1 MLNLNLKT
9 LEKLLTLEKE
19 RRGVGANE
27 LLFIGM
33 ADTAMYN
40 WCAMKSLLSNR
51 EMELAYFAS
60 YLEDRVSY
68 SLELG
73 RIDAIP
79 SDEEKLLDIG
89 DDITF
94 DDIEKLLS
102 KRAEKREDIDA
113 IIIPPSLEKMSSPDK
128 TDAILRI
135 LKGEVPKQSIEKI
148 PPTEA
153 GMLLHMLKKERY
165 PSIRWNFP
173 WKDYVVVGIP
183 DGITDT
189 FVYEFKTT
197 GKYGFLRFVR
207 PVAFAQA
214 DLYGYFFKRGEKRVQ
229 IYVREKDEVLT
240 WMEKVDTA
248 NAIKTLQNFRE
259 IDKEG
264 KDPPPPRAWKC
275 KPCKFREECRV
286 YKQAHAGA

>member
-135 LKGEVPKQSIEKI
+135 LKGEIPKQSIEKI

-214 DLYGYFFKRGEKRVQ
+214 DLYGYFFRRDKKRVQ
-229 IYVREKDEVLT
+229 IYVREKNKVFT

-248 NAIKTLQNFRE
+248 NAIKTLQSFRD

>member
-135 LKGEVPKQSIEKI
+135 LKGEIPKQSIEKI

-189 FVYEFKTT
+189 FVYELKTT